1 MNTNTQVREL
11 VIRRQ
16 QAIKNRQ
23 QSMLGRA
30 NIEIGM
36 PINQMR
42 RYNGTIQGK
51 LHSEYRATYDRSGA
65 TLS

>member
-1 MNTNTQVREL
+1 MNTTTQSREL
-11 VIRRQ
+11 VMRHQ

-30 NIEIGM
+30 NVEIGM
-36 PINQMR
+36 PLNQMR

-51 LHSEYRATYDRSGA
+51 VHSDFRTAYDRSSA
-65 TLS
+65 SLS